1 MPYQHKILI
10 VDDDPIARSNL
21 QDLLELE
28 GYELELAENGRQA
41 IEKLRA
47 MTPDIVLLD
56 VMMPGMNG
64 FEVCQQLRNTPS
76 TAEVPIIFLT
86 AFDDRSSRLQG
97 IEVGADDFIS
107 KPFDRLEL
115 RARIRGI
122 TRLNRFRR
130 LLVERTKFERVV
142 EQSETGYLLV
152 SPEDYIIFA
161 NPKARLF
168 LNLPNNTNLPIEH
181 TFLAIAR
188 QQYNT
193 EPQEAWGNWPER
205 PFPNIPRYLV
215 HPETPTTRDFW
226 LQVDTLDYLPS
237 GSDTAWIIS
246 LTDVTARLSSQRDIR
261 QFHALISHKLRTPL
275 GGIITSLEVLNQWG
289 ASAED
294 RDQLLKIAYHS
305 AQRLQ
310 HDIEE
315 VTRYMDKTPTATPNN
330 SFPLAQ
336 LATVV
341 QDISQNLGIDHI
353 QTQILQNLERQ
364 NLGLSTSVVEVIL
377 HELLDNAKKFHPRQ
391 QPSVEI
397 KIYQHTHP
405 NWVVLQV
412 CDDGIELSLEEIS
425 QAWTPYY
432 QGGKFFTGQVKG
444 MGLGLS
450 MVASFVWGSGGEC
463 RISNRLDGSGVLV
476 ELVLALD
483 TKAQNDG

>member
-1 MPYQHKILI
+1 MPYQHRILI

-41 IEKLRA
+41 LEKIRVT
-47 MTPDIVLLD
+47 TPDVVLLD

-64 FEVCQQLRNTPS
+64 FEVCQQLRTIPA

-97 IEVGADDFIS
+97 IEAGADDFIS

-142 EQSETGYLLV
+142 EFSETGYLLV
-152 SPEDYIIFA
+152 SPEDYILFA

-168 LNLPNNTNLPIEH
+168 LNLPNNSQLPIGH
-181 TFLAIAR
+181 TFLALAR
-188 QQYNT
+188 QQYHT
-193 EPQEAWGNWPER
+193 EPQEAWANWPER
-205 PFPNIPRYLV
+205 PFSNVPRYLV
-215 HPETPTTRDFW
+215 HPETSTTRDFW
-226 LQVDTLDYLPS
+226 LQVDTLDYLPT
-237 GSDTAWIIS
+237 GSDTAWIVS
-246 LTDVTARLSSQRDIR
+246 LTDVTTHLSSQRDIR

-294 RDQLLKIAYHS
+294 HDQLLKIAYHS

-315 VTRYMDKTPTATPNN
+315 VTRYMDKTPTTAPNN
-330 SFPLAQ
+330 SFPIAQ
-336 LATVV
+336 LAALV

-353 QTQILQNLERQ
+353 RIQVPQDLEQ
-364 NLGLSTSVVEVIL
+364 QKLKLPTSVIEVIL
-377 HELLDNAKKFHPRQ
+377 HELLDNAKKFHPHQ

-397 KIYQHTHP
+397 KISQHVP
-405 NWVVLQV
+405 DWVTLQV
-412 CDDGIELSLEEIS
+412 CDDGIKLSLEEVS

-463 RISNRLDGSGVLV
+463 RITNRSDGPGVLV
-476 ELVLALD
+476 ELVLSLD
-483 TKAQNDG
+483 MKEQNDDR